1 MPNVMGPVM
10 MSLLEKG
17 NVRYLLIADRHDAF
31 NMKKCNGKEWMFL
44 PEYLDSLF
52 KNQEQWDLYLEQGVT
67 MSIPGKEKE
76 PIRFLD
82 LQKIDIRIHKEM
94 IDEYLLSNIFDHYR
108 SEGCFFEDK
117 SKCKFKNVRF
127 HFIDIRQHHF
137 GSSCNMNADMELDYS
152 SNLYEGLASLYFYSV
167 WKTKDELRE
176 LMVRYCDAYFK
187 AVDNML
193 ICLGEPKVNSETSK
207 SKYSKKISKL
217 FLKSINIVEY
227 ILTQITVHMKPKRD
241 MLINLIIE
249 RLDLTKDKALFNTE
263 EGIMSIA
270 IEVFGFGLWSKMMN
284 KIQDSGYL
292 NLANLNLI
300 SNKKLLLYPTQM
312 VFQAQKLVMDIYAI
326 SRMTKPYNKN
336 AIVVSGYNHYN
347 IYYQFLIT
355 MGFKVLWKSK
365 TVDTKCLSVPE
376 WPIRKKKKRFGLFG
390 GKTIKKRKQTKSK
403 KTMKKRNF

>member
-31 NMKKCNGKEWMFL
+31 NMKKCNGEEWMFL

-82 LQKIDIRIHKEM
+82 LQKIDIGLRKEM
-94 IDEYLLSNIFDHYR
+94 IDERLLSNILDHYR

-117 SKCKFKNVRF
+117 TKCKFKNVRF
-127 HFIDIRQHHF
+127 HFIDIRQHQF
-137 GSSCNMNADMELDYS
+137 GTSCNMNTNMVVGIPATI
-152 SNLYEGLASLYFYSV
+152 YEGLASLYFYSV
-167 WKTKDELRE
+167 WKTKDELKE
-176 LMVRYCDAYFK
+176 NMVRYCDAYFSG
-187 AVDNML
+187 VDNML
-193 ICLGEPKVNSETSK
+193 ICLEEPKLRSEISK

-217 FLKSINIVEY
+217 FLKSINIIEY

-241 MLINLIIE
+241 ILINLIIE
-249 RLDLTKDKALFNTE
+249 QLDLTKNTRLFNTD
-263 EGIMSIA
+263 EGVTSIA
-270 IEVFGFGLWSKMMN
+270 IQIFGFGLWSKMMN

-292 NLANLNLI
+292 KISNLNLI

-312 VFQAQKLVMDIYAI
+312 VFQGQKLLMDIYAI

-336 AIVVSGYNHYN
+336 ALVISGFNHYN
-347 IYYQFLIT
+347 IYYKFLT
-355 MGFKVLWKSK
+355 AMGFKLVWKSK
-365 TVDTKCLSVPE
+365 NLDTKCLTVPP
-376 WPIRKKKKRFGLFG
+376 WPIRKKKKRLGLFG
-390 GKTIKKRKQTKSK
+390 GKTIKKRKQLKGR